1 VSLLDTARFGR
12 IVQVEVG
19 ALLVGKIRNHTIHT
33 FSRMEEKGYFE
44 FGGSTILLLLN
55 RPVQFDED
63 IATMNTAGAEIQVRA
78 GERIGILC

>member
-1 VSLLDTARFGR
+1 
-12 IVQVEVG
+12 
-19 ALLVGKIRNHTIHT
+19 
-33 FSRMEEKGYFE
+33 MEEKGYFE

-63 IATMNTAGAEIQVRA
+63 IATMNKAGAEIQVRA